1 MKPFICNERRL
12 EHAPP
17 RESPSEPALMSIR
30 RDLLM
35 RSALLRLPDLTALRA
50 LAAAKPAETP
60 ARRRGS
66 APRPQ
71 GRAAAPA
78 KGRG

>member
-1 MKPFICNERRL
+1 VKPFICNEGGL
-12 EHAPP
+12 EHTPP
-17 RESPSEPALMSIR
+17 RESLPEPALMSIR
-30 RDLLM
+30 RDLLL

-50 LAAAKPAETP
+50 LAAAKTTEAP